1 MKLGLILWLWLPLL
15 ALADGKI
22 FPSTAFPEQIRIP
35 EQEALIHWSNGVE
48 RLVIE
53 TRFDAKGTNFAWVI
67 PLPARPKIEAVTPGV
82 FPTLRSYFA
91 PEVKHE
97 TYRLYLWVLGAG
109 CFIVLVNSMGSPAH
123 FRRSDPLLAA
133 GIALAQGIAVRGSYV
148 AAFVATF
155 TMVMLST
162 QIARRAGE
170 KRKRWCAVLGG
181 ALACLVA
188 ADIAIIAMEGG
199 GVVEALSA
207 DGFLLRFLAMIGGG
221 MILGL
226 AIVLAVPPKARRHVG
241 FCVLMLAAEFHL
253 VSFFAPASLGT
264 AGNATASNA
273 TEAGVVV
280 ERKRVGSYE
289 TAIIESKDANALRA
303 WFQTN
308 GYAMPPSADSVVAE
322 YVREGWVFAAA
333 KLRRDAGGSEQSSV
347 HPLSFQF
354 ATAQSVFPMRLTG
367 VESGPVQ
374 VALYLFGEERA
385 TAEGFRVAH
394 CERPE
399 FSIPSTERYRI
410 PPSRRQKMDIQHPLI
425 REWVQGAKTATK
437 LVATL
442 SPDAMKRDV
451 AIRWV
456 PFEAKRT
463 ILFSRRGAITVAL
476 NFASV
481 LAAVGLLV
489 AARRFRF
496 DALRNRIRVWCLLL
510 TGVSLLV
517 GVGIYVALPVIP
529 ARVVHGPGYRAFVTA
544 RSLRS
549 YVASELSD
557 ETVPQ
562 IAPARA
568 AAEKSLREEP
578 DLFQNPLQGRIIR
591 EEDSPGNYLFRQTT
605 NGIEMIFI
613 DFNGGEFPLEPFPDS
628 SQRRR

>member
-1 MKLGLILWLWLPLL
+1 MKLGLIVWLWLPLL

-35 EQEALIHWSNGVE
+35 EQEALIHWANGVE

-67 PLPARPKIEAVTPGV
+67 PLPARPKIEAATPGV

-97 TYRLYLWVLGAG
+97 IYRLHLWVLGAG

-133 GIALAQGIAVRGSYV
+133 GIALAQGIAVPGSHV
-148 AAFVATF
+148 AVFICTLTAVL
-155 TMVMLST
+155 LSVVL
-162 QIARRAGE
+162 ARRAGE
-170 KRKRWCAVLGG
+170 GRSRWCMAVGG
-181 ALACLVA
+181 ALACIVVV
-188 ADIAIIAMEGG
+188 DIGLLAYAGAIGA
-199 GVVEALSA
+199 VFSA
-207 DGFLLRFLAMIGGG
+207 DGPFLWFFAMLCGG

-226 AIVLAVPPKARRHVG
+226 ALVLGVPPRARRHVG
-241 FCVLMLAAEFHL
+241 FCVLMLAVEMQLSLFL
-253 VSFFAPASLGT
+253 LPSLGT
-264 AGNATASNA
+264 AGSATASNA

-280 ERKRVGSYE
+280 ERRRVGSYE

-303 WFQTN
+303 WFQAN
-308 GYAMPPSADSVVAE
+308 GYTMPPSADSVVAD

-354 ATAQSVFPMRLTG
+354 ATTQPVFPMRLTG

-410 PPSRRQKMDIQHPLI
+410 PLSRRQKMDIQHPLI

-451 AIRWV
+451 AVRWA

-463 ILFSRRGAITVAL
+463 FLFSRRGAITVAL
-476 NFASV
+476 NVTSV

-496 DALRNRIRVWCLLL
+496 DGLRDRMRVWCVRLA
-510 TGVSLLV
+510 GVSLLV

-529 ARVVHGPGYRAFVTA
+529 ARVVRGPGYRAFLAA
-544 RSLRS
+544 RNLRL
-549 YVASELSD
+549 YVGGELAD
-557 ETVPQ
+557 EGVPQ
-562 IAPARA
+562 IASVRA

-578 DLFQNPLQGRIIR
+578 DQFQNPLQGRVIR
-591 EEDSPGNYLFRQTT
+591 EEDSPGNYLLRQTT
-605 NGIEMIFI
+605 NGVEMIFI
-613 DFNGGEFPLEPFPDS
+613 DINGGEFPLDPLPDS
-628 SQRRR
+628 SPRRR